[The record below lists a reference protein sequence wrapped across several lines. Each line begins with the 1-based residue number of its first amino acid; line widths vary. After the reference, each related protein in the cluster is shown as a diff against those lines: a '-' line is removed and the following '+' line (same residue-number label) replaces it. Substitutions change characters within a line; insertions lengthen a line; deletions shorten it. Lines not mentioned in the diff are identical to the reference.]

1 MKSTTLGDTSRTGR
15 SWARFLAAAT
25 TVLLMLLVV
34 AACERADAPEAADS
48 EDASRFADVGPDW
61 GIVQEYL
68 DWKALPKASRDAATG
83 DAPEGQDAERTE
95 EAPPEPP
102 DINRAAAAA
111 RAIVDQDGAHEK
123 TLDAAAF
130 LVNLVRHNPMTI
142 NEPETDQ
149 HVVAAAKAL
158 ATHAPDYQDWP
169 QVLSQMNVFKRF
181 EADGTSSRPETD
193 TFLEEMAS
201 EAESPALR
209 AASRYYLAAALIEAA
224 NLFEA
229 SPEDRE
235 ARRTRALDLAS
246 GLSAGVEDG
255 EFRESPADSAT
266 TKTFAEA
273 EASLIRTIR
282 HATIGGTL
290 PELTAARLDG
300 SDDRFGDYRGRVLL
314 INFWAT
320 WCKPCVAALPKL
332 RELAADSPDD
342 RFALLSISVDR
353 ALETVTTFQED
364 EPMPWANW
372 HDPNDEVVDPLAVS
386 SYPTYILADEHGEIL
401 ARTNSLSEEFL
412 SMLQEAL
419 VVESAR

>member
-1 MKSTTLGDTSRTGR
+1 M
-15 SWARFLAAAT
+15 
-25 TVLLMLLVV
+25 
-34 AACERADAPEAADS
+34 
-48 EDASRFADVGPDW
+48 
-61 GIVQEYL
+61 QEYL
-68 DWKALPKASRDAATG
+68 DWKAAPSKPAQDRAT
-83 DAPEGQDAERTE
+83 DD
-95 EAPPEPP
+95 EAPGEPP

-111 RAIVDQDGAHEK
+111 RAIVEMDGAHEK
-123 TLDAAAF
+123 TIQAANF
-130 LVNLVRHNPMTI
+130 LVNLIRHSPMTL
-142 NEPETDQ
+142 NEPETD
-149 HVVAAAKAL
+149 HHIVAAARIL
-158 ATHAPDYQDWP
+158 AAHAPDYRKWP

-181 EADGTSSRPETD
+181 DADGTSSRPETD
-193 TFLEEMAS
+193 AFLEEMAS
-201 EAESPALR
+201 EGENPTLR

-290 PELTAARLDG
+290 PELAATRLDG
-300 SDDRFGDYRGRVLL
+300 SDDRLADYRGRVLL
-314 INFWAT
+314 IDFWAT

-372 HDPNDEVVDPLAVS
+372 HDPNDDVVDPLAVS
-386 SYPTYILADEHGEIL
+386 SYPTYILADEHGKIL
-401 ARTNSLSEEFL
+401 ARTNSLSEDFL

-419 VVESAR
+419 GVESAG